1 MSTES
6 TVASIIVGT
15 VVGVVAAYTSTK
27 VVRDVIESIHKEELA
42 EVEVDAYWRGWAAA
56 NSNEDNVRK
65 RYHELTKPAETGGG
79 TTMKGSKKP

>member
-6 TVASIIVGT
+6 TVASIVVGA

-27 VVRDVIESIHKEELA
+27 VVRDVVESIHKEELA
-42 EVEVDAYWRGWAAA
+42 VAEVDAYWRGWAAA

-65 RYHELTKPAETGGG
+65 RYAELTEPTEKGEGL
-79 TTMKGSKKP
+79 TMKTPKKV